1 MPIRRARA
9 SLRLPLAVAAFAQLL
24 GTTAAIDACGHCDA
38 GQDCGLCLRLLTQDE
53 CPRQVQGAENGGL
66 PPCEPGKVA
75 PGKLC
80 EGDGPCGTSN
90 VAENCPYVT
99 GGIFGSVSK
108 FDIYLSVDCV
118 LSPSTP
124 PPPPSPPDTP
134 PPPPPPSPPPLPKCG
149 AHDKCDAGAD
159 CGYCLRLLEQSECPQ
174 QVSGAQNGGLPPC
187 EPGRVGPGQL
197 CEGDGPCGTSEA
209 RDNCGYSTGLLGFT
223 QPFDIYLRIACSTGK
238 DPLPLTTTK
247 PPCNCACNGPGQC
260 GANCMACDCE
270 GCAAVP
276 PKPPPSPPAPPPPPS
291 PPPPPPLPI
300 CGAHDKC
307 DAGGDC
313 GYCLRL
319 LEQSE
324 CPQRV
329 TGTQNGGLPPCE
341 PGRVGP
347 GQLCE
352 GDGPCGT
359 SEARDNCGYSTGLL
373 GFTQPFDIYLRVA
386 CRPDPHAAPHRDTF
400 GGGGSTP
407 QPAGMLPRPGDT
419 PRPQGDGGSW
429 SFGGFLMTVLL
440 ALLACC
446 CGMTCYLET
455 LKGKSDRL
463 ATSMSPVDEASR
475 APARRLRPAD
485 VTYMIAGM
493 FSTLKAAQEEAT
505 QHNLLTGEGR
515 RAFEARM
522 RLRLQHREQMT
533 QEEEQEML

>member
-149 AHDKCDAGAD
+149 AHDKCDAGGD

-174 QVSGAQNGGLPPC
+174 QVSGA
-187 EPGRVGPGQL
+187 
-197 CEGDGPCGTSEA
+197 
-209 RDNCGYSTGLLGFT
+209 
-223 QPFDIYLRIACSTGK
+223 
-238 DPLPLTTTK
+238 
-247 PPCNCACNGPGQC
+247 
-260 GANCMACDCE
+260 
-270 GCAAVP
+270 
-276 PKPPPSPPAPPPPPS
+276 
-291 PPPPPPLPI
+291 
-300 CGAHDKC
+300 
-307 DAGGDC
+307 
-313 GYCLRL
+313 
-319 LEQSE
+319 
-324 CPQRV
+324 
-329 TGTQNGGLPPCE
+329 QNGGLPPCE

-463 ATSMSPVDEASR
+463 ATSMSPVDEATR